1 MRINRVKNLIP
12 APNDGEKLYLV
23 VTPLQLGLD
32 KNSNWKGGVNTV
44 TVEVWRQK
52 GKDDPTQSNMGSYTV
67 IVYKNGTS
75 TVKVTKLNT
84 ASFTFEAS
92 KSDTSYEIV
101 LKVNSKKADSKTVI
115 ISADGITGVGVS
127 SVTEYYLASSS
138 GSGVTSSTSGW
149 TTDPTAAAATL
160 TATKKFLWNYEKV
173 TYTDGTSVNTTPVI
187 IGRYGDKGDKGDQG
201 NTGVSITSVTEYYLA
216 SANYTNVTRAT
227 SGWTTDPTANEAKL
241 TASKKYLWNYEV
253 IGYSDGSSDETDP
266 VIIGVYG
273 DKGDKGDQGNTGNG
287 ISSITEY
294 YLASASGSGVTSS
307 TSGWTTDPTAAAA
320 TLTATKKYL
329 WNYEK
334 VTYTDGSEVSTTPVI
349 IGRYGDKGDKGDKGN
364 TGVSITSITEYYL
377 ASSAYTGV
385 TRNTSGWTTDPTS
398 SAATITASKKYLWN
412 YEVIG
417 YSDGSSD
424 ETDPVIIGVYGDK
437 GDKGDPGNTGTGIY
451 STTWYYLATT
461 MATGVTRSTSGW
473 TTSYQQGTP
482 DLPYVWRYGDTLLT
496 NGSHQYTA
504 CELIFSYSAG
514 ANPNLL
520 EQTNFSSLQAL
531 DKWNGRNSCVP
542 VSGVTVTQ
550 ESYAGIETGIQ
561 AHNAYFDRTY
571 KTTSQIQYKEILQ
584 QVLWNTTGTIKKLE
598 PSTWYTFS
606 FWTKGDYNIATF
618 IYPSVFDNT
627 SICYIDGVMQEVNT
641 LGYDAYINWTLYSA
655 WKRHTFTFKTKSS
668 ISGAD
673 QYLLFRLYPKTSSYT
688 SNRVYICM
696 PKLEVGMQATSYI
709 SNEDSTHTGQPRRR
723 RWALNTEY
731 FKGAVDE
738 RYEDVVLVESSGFY
752 RCIRTHISTEDN
764 RPGTGTYWQQYWTSA
779 QSGQYEMLSTD
790 IFFAEKALINNLIAT
805 LIQTGYSGSPHI
817 EAEGSEFK
825 IFGKGQ
831 YPAIYL
837 AVNSDNKAVLRFQNE
852 NTGEFLYDLGPDGI
866 MKEFSEVADSYTQM
880 KLKKLTN
887 CTRVSEILDI
897 SESDCTTYY
906 RFNEGYKQ
914 IGSGNNVTKQ
924 YHVSGGSSPSSKN
937 SQYFTTQNY
946 NGTTIAN
953 GWYVKPNRG
962 NYIQKMTD
970 QFEQLDNGLYDNV
983 KIYQVTIYE
992 FSGGKLVSSV
1002 PVYFLYTDYQ
1012 HASHSVGC
1020 DENGNELSTSTYT
1033 YLYSYYQSQLML

>member
-12 APNDGEKLYLV
+12 APKDGEKLYLV
-23 VTPLQLGLD
+23 VSPSQLSLD
-32 KNSNWKGGVNTV
+32 KDSNWKGGVNTV
-44 TVEVWRQK
+44 SVEVWRQK
-52 GKDDPTQSNMGSYTV
+52 GNDEPTQSDMGSYTV

-75 TVKVTKLNT
+75 TIKVTKSNT

-101 LKVNSKKADSKTVI
+101 LKVNSKNADSKTVTI
-115 ISADGITGVGVS
+115 GADGTTGVGVS
-127 SVTEYYLASSS
+127 SVTEYYLASAS

-149 TTDPTAAAATL
+149 TTDPMAAAATM
-160 TATKKFLWNYEKV
+160 TATKKYLWNYEKV
-173 TYTDGTSVNTTPVI
+173 KYTDGSEVSTTPAI

-201 NTGVSITSVTEYYLA
+201 NTGVSITSVTE
-216 SANYTNVTRAT
+216 
-227 SGWTTDPTANEAKL
+227 W
-241 TASKKYLWNYEV
+241 
-253 IGYSDGSSDETDP
+253 
-266 VIIGVYG
+266 
-273 DKGDKGDQGNTGNG
+273 
-287 ISSITEY
+287 
-294 YLASASGSGVTSS
+294 YLASASGSGVT
-307 TSGWTTDPTAAAA
+307 TS
-320 TLTATKKYL
+320 
-329 WNYEK
+329 
-334 VTYTDGSEVSTTPVI
+334 
-349 IGRYGDKGDKGDKGN
+349 
-364 TGVSITSITEYYL
+364 
-377 ASSAYTGV
+377 
-385 TRNTSGWTTDPTS
+385 TSGWTTDPTS

-437 GDKGDPGNTGTGIY
+437 GDQGNTGTGIS

-496 NGSHQYTA
+496 NGSHQYTD
-504 CELIFSYSAG
+504 CELIFSYSSG

-520 EQTNFSSLQAL
+520 EQTNFSSLLAL
-531 DKWNGRNSCVP
+531 DKWTGRNSCVP
-542 VSGVTVTQ
+542 LSGVTVTQ
-550 ESYAGIETGIQ
+550 ESYASIDTGIQ

-584 QVLWNTTGTIKKLE
+584 QVLWNTAGTIRKLE
-598 PSTWYTFS
+598 ASTWYTFS
-606 FWTKGDYNIATF
+606 FWAKGDYNIATF

-627 SICYIDGVMQEVNT
+627 SICYIDGVLQAANT
-641 LGYDAYINWTLYSA
+641 RGADAYINWTLTST
-655 WKRHTFTFKTKSS
+655 WKRYTFTFKTKSS

-673 QYLLFRLYPKTSSYT
+673 QYLLFRLYPKTSSST
-688 SNRVYICM
+688 NNRVWICM

-709 SNEDSTHTGQPRRR
+709 SNEESTHFGQIRNR
-723 RWALNTEY
+723 RWALNTQY
-731 FKGAVDE
+731 QAGKVDE
-738 RYEDVVLVESSGFY
+738 QFDDTVLFGETGFFH
-752 RCIRTHISTEDN
+752 CIKSHISTDDN
-764 RPGTGTYWQQYWTSA
+764 KPNGTYGSQYWEATSKVA
-779 QSGQYEMLSTD
+779 VLATD

-837 AVNSDNKAVLRFQNE
+837 AVNDNNQAVLRFQDE
-852 NTGEFLYDLGPDGI
+852 TTGEFLYDLGPDGI
-866 MKEFSEVADSYTQM
+866 MKEFSEVADSYTPM

-887 CTRVSEILDI
+887 VNRVSEITDI
-897 SESDCTTYY
+897 ADSACTTYY

-914 IGSGNNVTKQ
+914 IGSGSSATKQ
-924 YHVSGGSSPSSKN
+924 YHVSGTSSPSAKN
-937 SQYFTTQNY
+937 AQFFTSQSY
-946 NGTTIAN
+946 NGSTIAD
-953 GWYVKPNRG
+953 GWYVKPNNG
-962 NYIQKMTD
+962 TYMMTAAETIG
-970 QFEQLDNGLYDNV
+970 QTSVHVVY
-983 KIYQVTIYE
+983 IYQ

-1002 PVYFLYTDYQ
+1002 PVYFVYTDYQ
-1012 HASHSVGC
+1012 HTSKSVGC

-1033 YLYSYYQSQLML
+1033 YLYSYYQSQFTL

>member
-32 KNSNWKGGVNTV
+32 KNSDWKGGVNTV

-75 TVKVTKLNT
+75 TVKVTKSNT
-84 ASFTFEAS
+84 SSFTFQAS

-101 LKVNSKKADSKTVI
+101 LKVNSKNADSKTVT
-115 ISADGITGVGVS
+115 ISADGTTGVGVS

-138 GSGVTSSTSGW
+138 GSGVTTSTSGW

-173 TYTDGTSVNTTPVI
+173 NYTDGTSVKTTPAI
-187 IGRYGDKGDKGDQG
+187 IGRYGDKGDPG

-216 SANYTNVTRAT
+216 SANSTNVTRST
-227 SGWTTDPTANEAKL
+227 SGWTTDPTANAAKL

-253 IGYSDGSSDETDP
+253 IGYSDGSTDETDP

-273 DKGDKGDQGNTGNG
+273 DKGD
-287 ISSITEY
+287 
-294 YLASASGSGVTSS
+294 
-307 TSGWTTDPTAAAA
+307 
-320 TLTATKKYL
+320 
-329 WNYEK
+329 
-334 VTYTDGSEVSTTPVI
+334 
-349 IGRYGDKGDKGDKGN
+349 
-364 TGVSITSITEYYL
+364 
-377 ASSAYTGV
+377 
-385 TRNTSGWTTDPTS
+385 
-398 SAATITASKKYLWN
+398 
-412 YEVIG
+412 
-417 YSDGSSD
+417 
-424 ETDPVIIGVYGDK
+424 
-437 GDKGDPGNTGTGIY
+437 PGNTGTGIS

-482 DLPYVWRYGDTLLT
+482 ELPYVWRYGDTLLT
-496 NGSHQYTA
+496 NGTHQYTS

-531 DKWNGRNSCVP
+531 DKWTTRNSLVP
-542 VSGVTVTQ
+542 LQSISVSAET
-550 ESYAGIETGIQ
+550 YAKIETGIQ
-561 AHNAYFDRTY
+561 AHNAYYDRTT
-571 KTTSQIQYKEILQ
+571 KTTAQIQYKEVLQ
-584 QVLWNTTGTIKKLE
+584 QCLWNTTGTIKKLE
-598 PSTWYTFS
+598 PSTWYTLS
-606 FWTKGDYNIATF
+606 FWAKGVNVATF

-627 SICYIDGVMQEVNT
+627 VISYKDGVMQNANT
-641 LGYDAYINWTLYSA
+641 LGADAYILWSLSNT
-655 WKRHTFTFKTKSS
+655 WKRYTFTFKTKSTIGS
-668 ISGAD
+668 AN
-673 QYLLFRLYPKTSSYT
+673 QNLLFRLYPKASSST
-688 SNRVYICM
+688 LNDVYLCM

-709 SNEDSTHTGQPRRR
+709 SNEESTHFGQVRNR
-723 RWALNTEY
+723 RWAINTQY
-731 FKGAVDE
+731 QAGKVDE
-738 RYEDVVLVESSGFY
+738 QYDDTVLFGETGFFH
-752 RCIRTHISTEDN
+752 CIKSHISTLDN
-764 RPGTGTYWQQYWTSA
+764 APNGTNGSIYWEATSKVA
-779 QSGQYEMLSTD
+779 VLATD
-790 IFFAEKALINNLIAT
+790 IFFAEKALINNLVAT
-805 LIQTGYSGSPHI
+805 LIQTGYSGNPHI

-887 CTRVSEILDI
+887 VTRVSEIVDI
-897 SESDCTTYY
+897 AESSCTTYY

-924 YHVSGGSSPSSKN
+924 YHVSGGSSPSAKN
-937 SQYFTTQNY
+937 AQFFTSQNY
-946 NGTTIAN
+946 NGSTIAD
-953 GWYVKPNRG
+953 GWYVKPNNG
-962 NYIQKMTD
+962 MYL
-970 QFEQLDNGLYDNV
+970 EQMQNDPNGASV
-983 KIYQVTIYE
+983 KVVYIYQ

-1012 HASHSVGC
+1012 HTSHSVGC

-1033 YLYSYYQSQLML
+1033 YLYSYYQSNFTL